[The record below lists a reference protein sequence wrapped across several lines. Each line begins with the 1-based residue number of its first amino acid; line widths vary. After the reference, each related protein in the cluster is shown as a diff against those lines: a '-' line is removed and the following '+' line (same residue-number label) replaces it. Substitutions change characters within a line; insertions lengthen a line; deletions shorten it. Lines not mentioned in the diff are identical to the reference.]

1 MRSTAI
7 EMENAPKQVLSVLA
21 ATSTG
26 LFALG
31 GMQAG
36 LAAPYFLG
44 LSGVAAH
51 YAWQI
56 STVDLENR
64 ESCWGKFVANAH
76 LGALLTLSILA
87 GRTFTNTPP

>member
-1 MRSTAI
+1 M
-7 EMENAPKQVLSVLA
+7 LSALA

-31 GMQAG
+31 GLQAG

-56 STVDLENR
+56 STVDIESR
-64 ESCWGKFVANAH
+64 ESCWDRFVSNAQ
-76 LGALLTLSILA
+76 LGALLTVSILA
-87 GRTFTNTPP
+87 GRTFAPADEQTGAATPGASK